1 MKKEKV
7 MLQNTTEHIKKYF
20 IGEAAMH
27 IVEML
32 QDNCISDTTRYLI
45 SKDGYD
51 NAYNALAHQHA
62 FGYKEACDAIMS
74 DIRFIANTQF
84 ITLPGF
90 VRNLMEYECP
100 NPKENRLQ
108 FSSNVFQKA
117 VSLIC
122 NDTDAA
128 NREEEKRLMYAEI
141 PF

>member
-1 MKKEKV
+1 MRFFWEKWK
-7 MLQNTTEHIKKYF
+7 T
-20 IGEAAMH
+20 
-27 IVEML
+27 
-32 QDNCISDTTRYLI
+32 
-45 SKDGYD
+45 
-51 NAYNALAHQHA
+51 
-62 FGYKEACDAIMS
+62 
-74 DIRFIANTQF
+74 
-84 ITLPGF
+84 GF

-128 NREEEKRLMYAEI
+128 NREEEKQLMYAEI